1 MTKFLP
7 NLRQNVVYPMDDLT
21 KRYYTIRE
29 VAAMFTVR
37 ESQLRYYEREFPMLN
52 PKRNRAADR
61 VYTEEDITMLRQ
73 IFELVKTKGL
83 KIDAAREVMQ
93 ARPARQSEVRQMI
106 EQLSEIRTFL
116 EELKTKL

>member
-1 MTKFLP
+1 ME
-7 NLRQNVVYPMDDLT
+7 DLT

-52 PKRNRAADR
+52 PKRNRTDDR
-61 VYTEEDITMLRQ
+61 VYTQEDIALLRQ

-83 KIDAAREVMQ
+83 KLEAAREVLQ
-93 ARPARQSEVRQMI
+93 ARPARQSEARQLI
-106 EQLSEIRTFL
+106 EKLEEIKTFL
-116 EELKTKL
+116 QELKDKLPN